1 VLTRGLHGDRV
12 SRCPFATWNPILGK
26 PGITYVEGARK
37 RGVLHS
43 TQGGYDYVPRADGSY
58 LGVWTP
64 PQITVARN
72 GVFQH
77 IDTDW
82 ASYAA
87 VNLGGGVETNRYGC
101 VQIEVCGMA
110 QDAPDWPED
119 LYANLVRTMRW
130 VEQEH
135 GIRPAYIDEGHIVW
149 DDWLWPD
156 GRTRYPVGSEPWRIS
171 MTEWAAVDCW
181 VGHCHVPENEHADPG
196 KVRLDLLFPKAK
208 PPVQEDDM
216 PRYSFPPSWSQIH
229 QDGPFVGQR
238 PVVVVDEQTGR
249 LLGRSGCTF
258 EPRDLSIMDGSG
270 EYVVDVSNGPLKGG
284 QVISTFRGDGDG
296 GGDRD
301 TVTFVTEGGQYA
313 LRAVAP

>member
-1 VLTRGLHGDRV
+1 M
-12 SRCPFATWNPILGK
+12 SRCPFAIWSPILGK
-26 PGITYVEGARK
+26 PGIPYVEGARK
-37 RGVLHS
+37 RGVIHS
-43 TQGGYDYVPRADGSY
+43 TQGGYDYTPRPDGSY

-64 PQITVARN
+64 PQLTVARN

-87 VNLGGGVETNRYGC
+87 VNLAGGVETNRYGC
-101 VQIEVCGMA
+101 VQLEVCGKA
-110 QDAPDWPED
+110 EDAPDWPDET
-119 LYANLVRTMRW
+119 YANLARTLRW
-130 VEQEH
+130 AEEEH

-156 GRTRYPVGSEPWRIS
+156 GRTRYSVGHEPWRIP
-171 MTEWAAVDCW
+171 MTAWADVDCW

-208 PPVQEDDM
+208 PPTTEDDEM
-216 PRYSFPPSWSQIH
+216 PRYAYFPSWAETH
-229 QDGPFVGQR
+229 QDGPFLGQK
-238 PVVVVDEQTGR
+238 PVVVVDEATGR
-249 LLGRSGCTF
+249 VRGRSGCTF
-258 EPRDLSIMDGSG
+258 EPRDLSVMDGAG

-284 QVISTFRGDGDG
+284 VVLSTIRDG
-296 GGDRD
+296 D

-313 LRAVAP
+313 LTAVTP